1 AAATGYDLL
10 KQYDQISSST
20 WPMLLTG
27 GLVAFGV
34 ALLAVKAFI
43 VGIDRFG
50 FKAFGYYRILVGLLF
65 LVAYVWGG
73 WTLD

>member
-1 AAATGYDLL
+1 
-10 KQYDQISSST
+10 
-20 WPMLLTG
+20 
-27 GLVAFGV
+27 
-34 ALLAVKAFI
+34 LAVKAFI

-50 FKAFGYYRILVGLLF
+50 FKAWGYYRILVGLLF